1 MRSEW
6 LGLVLTVGDTA
17 LAETV
22 AGLNAVVML
31 GSCLHAAPS
40 AEDAAELAAGGLA
53 AVTRL
58 PFAAV
63 GWYPQLRAR
72 WHH

>member
-1 MRSEW
+1 MRSER
-6 LGLVLTVGDTA
+6 LGQVPTVDAT
-17 LAETV
+17 LAQTV

-63 GWYPQLRAR
+63 GGTPRDRTAR
-72 WHH
+72 